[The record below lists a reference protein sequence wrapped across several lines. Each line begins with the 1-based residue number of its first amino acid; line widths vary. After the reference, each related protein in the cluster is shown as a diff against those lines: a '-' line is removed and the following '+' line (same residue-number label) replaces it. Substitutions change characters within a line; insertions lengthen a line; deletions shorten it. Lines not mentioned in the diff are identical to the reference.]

1 MFGNNRFFSKLKV
14 SMKSPWVSTIIFTSI
29 DRIFKNK
36 IEKKDDALWF
46 KSKDNSDDTDR
57 VLVKS
62 NGDHT
67 YFLSDIAYHQD
78 KSNRDYDV

>member
-1 MFGNNRFFSKLKV
+1 M
-14 SMKSPWVSTIIFTSI
+14 
-29 DRIFKNK
+29 
-36 IEKKDDALWF
+36 IEKDGALWF

-67 YFLSDIAYHQD
+67 YFLSDIAYHQA
-78 KSNRDYDV
+78 KSNRDYDILLNVWGAATMGMFQELKVLFMKLKKIERQLKYC